1 MKLLARRHRRKLLS
15 GRKKYAEIV
24 AAMRSA
30 NYNGQAQV
38 SMPRKHIERW
48 ARRWLA

>member
-1 MKLLARRHRRKLLS
+1 MILLAYRHRRKFRR
-15 GRKKYAEIV
+15 GKEKYAEIV

-48 ARRWLA
+48 TRRWLA